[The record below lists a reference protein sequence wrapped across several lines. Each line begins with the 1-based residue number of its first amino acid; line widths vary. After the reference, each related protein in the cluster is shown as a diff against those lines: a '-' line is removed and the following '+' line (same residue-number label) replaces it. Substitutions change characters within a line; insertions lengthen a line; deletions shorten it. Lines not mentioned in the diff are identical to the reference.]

1 MDTTSDPTNDPPM
14 MPQDFPPDEGA
25 LSHKIDR
32 PAQTAIPSPTSDVLR
47 YRPGVAAVA
56 AFILITCIASSVV
69 RWADD
74 RFFPDRPVSRVVC
87 RGPDGGVEILPR
99 GVTVGEALEAWEV
112 DTAGIADKIL
122 ESRVPDGSRITIVGT
137 RAGRRVV
144 IGELP
149 ASERYALGLDFD
161 INRATVPDLALI
173 PGIGEASAKKIV
185 AYRKT
190 RGDFLSERDLSVVPD
205 LDKNKVRAITRHVS
219 FGPAIGGGPRSEDVA
234 SVDAPG
240 RGGTPGPSDKLT
252 EGDPPIDI
260 NRATA
265 ADLMRIPGVG
275 EVTADRI
282 IDCRDKNGPFRAV
295 ADLERVGGIGK
306 KKAEKIGGYVT
317 F

>member
-1 MDTTSDPTNDPPM
+1 MSDPVKDSTPTLQPPPPHEGTRSPNNDRTT
-14 MPQDFPPDEGA
+14 D
-25 LSHKIDR
+25 
-32 PAQTAIPSPTSDVLR
+32 TAIPSPTSGVLR
-47 YRPGVAAVA
+47 YRPGVAVVA
-56 AFILITCIASSVV
+56 AFILVICIASSVV

-74 RFFPDRPVSRVVC
+74 RFFPDRPVSSVVC
-87 RGPDGGVEILPR
+87 RGPEGGVEILPR
-99 GVTVGEALEAWEV
+99 GTTVGEALEAREI
-112 DTAGIADKIL
+112 DITGIPDKTL
-122 ESRVPDGSRITIVGT
+122 ERKIPDGSRITIVGT

-240 RGGTPGPSDKLT
+240 RRGTPGPSDKLA

-306 KKAEKIGGYVT
+306 KKAEKIGGYVV